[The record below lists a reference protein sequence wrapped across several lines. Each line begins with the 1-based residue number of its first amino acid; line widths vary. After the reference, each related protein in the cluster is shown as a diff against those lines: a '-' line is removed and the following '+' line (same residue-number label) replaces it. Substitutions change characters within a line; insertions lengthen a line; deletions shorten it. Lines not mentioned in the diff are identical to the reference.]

1 MSFSNIAEKIV
12 DESIINVICIDDKF
26 VEPYSDIRLDTFDSD
41 AEAGKQLYKSLID
54 SKKSVELV
62 RYIDLDDT
70 ISRIEK
76 NDLIII
82 DWQLTSEEIPFQDT
96 LKIIEKACENKIRYI
111 AIYTQ
116 EDVNIITKQ
125 LFGYFCKYNRAFLE
139 KCSEIVDDILDEY
152 NDDKA
157 LINEFLNGFIRN
169 ESKVIGKILNQDP
182 LKREYF
188 VNKLSE
194 AKEAW
199 NIEINL
205 AELINIIGIVKGSLL
220 RNEKDGKYLNIQL
233 IDNLNSVFKLA
244 DTIIILLEKN
254 SVSSKRGIE
263 PNAILN
269 KLSEFI
275 LVDPHNFV
283 TLTWVE
289 VCNRVRQNTKYLLS
303 NYKDIDEEVFLYHI
317 HKNNGQNIFSNIF
330 IDEMKN
336 FGSTL
341 NLETI
346 KYKENYIQ
354 TKGIDIKEEKISTK
368 VKEIVHYNSLLTEN
382 LSLGERENT
391 KLLFGDIFK
400 IGSKKCVNIKNET
413 TTETAVAVN
422 LDGEMQI
429 EVTKAKSNN
438 KSQYIICITPH
449 CDCALP
455 EKINRNYLF
464 VVGQETS
471 AKTSI
476 KHAETDCYS
485 YIRTDGKY
493 ISIKWSTKTMTFKI
507 EDEIMENKIT
517 AKNIDELNGIDL
529 LYLGNQKENY
539 TQRLANNTANHISRV
554 GVSLLNIPNML
565 DSSTEN

>member
-12 DESIINVICIDDKF
+12 DESIVNVICIDDHF
-26 VEPYSDIRLDTFDSD
+26 VEPYSDVRIDTFDSD
-41 AEAGKQLYKSLID
+41 AEAGMRLYKSLID

-82 DWQLTSEEIPFQDT
+82 DWQLTTEAIPFHDT
-96 LKIIEKACENKIRYI
+96 LKIIEKACINKTRYI

-125 LFGYFCKYNRAFLE
+125 LFGFFSKYNKVFLE
-139 KCSEIVDDILDEY
+139 QCSEIVEEILDEFEDEQ
-152 NDDKA
+152 N
-157 LINEFLNGFIRN
+157 LINEILNAFIRN
-169 ESKVIGKILNQDP
+169 ESKEIGKRLNKDP
-182 LKREYF
+182 IKRAYLS
-188 VNKLSE
+188 NKLSE
-194 AKEAW
+194 AKVAW
-199 NIEINL
+199 KIEINL
-205 AELINIIGIVKGSLL
+205 AELIDIIGIVKGSLL
-220 RNEKDGKYLNIQL
+220 RNEKVGKYLNIQL
-233 IDNLNSVFKLA
+233 INNQNSVFKLA

-263 PNAILN
+263 PNDILN

-341 NLETI
+341 NLKTI
-346 KYKENYIQ
+346 EYKENYIQ
-354 TKGIDIKEEKISTK
+354 TKGIDIEEEKISTK
-368 VKEIVHYNSLLTEN
+368 VEEIVHYNSLLTEN
-382 LSLGERENT
+382 LSLGVRENT

-400 IGSKKCVNIKNET
+400 IGSKKCVNVKNET
-413 TTETAVAVN
+413 TTEPTVAES
-422 LDGEMQI
+422 LDDEMLT
-429 EVTKAKSNN
+429 EVTNTKSKKKN
-438 KSQYIICITPH
+438 QYIICITPH
-449 CDCALP
+449 CDCERP
-455 EKINRNYLF
+455 EKINQNYLF

-471 AKTSI
+471 AKASI
-476 KHAETDCYS
+476 KNAETDCYS

-507 EDEIMENKIT
+507 EEKIMQSKII
-517 AKNIDELNGIDL
+517 AKNIDELNGIEL

-554 GVSLLNIPNML
+554 GVSLLNIPNMS